1 MHQRPF
7 IIVVSCKSFT
17 AGTTRVSTCAWQ
29 LQLMVIISCKRFEMC
44 FLSKAAPPE
53 ASYAPSRPEVRSV
66 DEAMSPEEEAMD
78 LLDFVNLRVFG
89 NTAFREEQRRVIETV
104 LKVTRFSPVAVVLLV
119 FLWISKRKV
128 T

>member
-1 MHQRPF
+1 
-7 IIVVSCKSFT
+7 
-17 AGTTRVSTCAWQ
+17 
-29 LQLMVIISCKRFEMC
+29 MVIISCKHFEVC
-44 FLSKAAPPE
+44 ILSTAAPPE

-89 NTAFREEQRRVIETV
+89 NAAFREEQRRVIETV

-119 FLWISKRKV
+119 YLWISKRKV